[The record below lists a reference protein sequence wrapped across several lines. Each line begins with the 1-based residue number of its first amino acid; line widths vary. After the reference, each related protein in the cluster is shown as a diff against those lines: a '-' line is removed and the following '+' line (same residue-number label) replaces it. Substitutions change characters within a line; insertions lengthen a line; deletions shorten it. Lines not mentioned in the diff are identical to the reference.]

1 MYAAFVPPAALP
13 PFLAVIQVSQ
23 GTEDDKQLLTILS
36 HALEREQYVVC
47 FGI

>member
-1 MYAAFVPPAALP
+1 MRRLIPPAALP
-13 PFLAVIQVSQ
+13 LFLAVIQASQ
-23 GTEDDKQLLTILS
+23 GTEDDKQLLTILG